1 MRGNNKYYEGE
12 EEDTEK
18 FKQCV
23 CTSVCVCVCLSYL
36 ILLFFIFCFVLCHS
50 PLKTAVLEM
59 LRSSS
64 DIVCFFVMV
73 SKMGCLV
80 GYLPVTTT
88 AATTTSAATMT
99 TTHSLNELLLCG
111 GISLTLRTSEYI

>member
-1 MRGNNKYYEGE
+1 M
-12 EEDTEK
+12 
-18 FKQCV
+18 
-23 CTSVCVCVCLSYL
+23 CLFE
-36 ILLFFIFCFVLCHS
+36 LFNTLVLHFLFCFVS
-50 PLKTAVLEM
+50 FPLKTAVLEL

-88 AATTTSAATMT
+88 ATTTTMT

-111 GISLTLRTSEYI
+111 GISLTLRTSEYIYVYSAHTAL